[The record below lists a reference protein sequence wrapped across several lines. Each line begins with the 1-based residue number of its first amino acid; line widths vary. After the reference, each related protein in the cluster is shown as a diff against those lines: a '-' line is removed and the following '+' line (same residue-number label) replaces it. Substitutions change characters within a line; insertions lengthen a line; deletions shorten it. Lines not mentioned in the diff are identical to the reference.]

1 LDIGKCFAKSKA
13 PGMTITHTVWH
24 KDHEFTSSLDHNTVK
39 IDGARKHGF
48 GPKALLLAGLAGCSG
63 IDIVDILKKMRVD
76 FSEFNIEVKAAQT
89 EELPKVYKDIYIA
102 YKVKTDTENEEKVRK
117 AIDLSLEKYCGVS
130 AMLQKNSP
138 IHYTLEI
145 I

>member
-1 LDIGKCFAKSKA
+1 
-13 PGMTITHTVWH
+13 MTITKTVWH
-24 KDHEFTSSLDHNTVK
+24 KEHEFTSSLDHNTIK
-39 IDGARKHGF
+39 IDGARKNGF

-63 IDIVDILKKMRVD
+63 IDVVDILKKMRVE
-76 FSEFNIEVKAAQT
+76 FSAFSIEVKAAQT
-89 EELPKVYKDIYIA
+89 EDLPKVYKDIYIA
-102 YKVKTDTENEEKVRK
+102 YKVKTDIENEKKVRN

-130 AMLQKNSP
+130 AMLRKNSP

>member
-1 LDIGKCFAKSKA
+1 
-13 PGMTITHTVWH
+13 MTITKTVWH
-24 KDHEFTSSLDHNTVK
+24 HDHEFTSSLDHNTVK
-39 IDGARKHGF
+39 IDGARKNGF

-63 IDIVDILKKMRVD
+63 IDIVDILKKMRVK
-76 FSEFNIEVKAAQT
+76 FSEFSIEVKAAQT
-89 EELPKVYKDIYIA
+89 EELPKVYKDIYIT
-102 YKVKTDTENEEKVRK
+102 YKFKTDRKNEDKLKK

-138 IHYTLEI
+138 IHYTIEI

>member
-1 LDIGKCFAKSKA
+1 
-13 PGMTITHTVWH
+13 MTITTTVWH
-24 KDHEFTSSLDHNTVK
+24 KDHEFTSSLDHNTIK
-39 IDGARKHGF
+39 IDGARKNGF
-48 GPKALLLAGLAGCSG
+48 GPKALLLAGLGGCSG
-63 IDIVDILKKMRVD
+63 IDIVDLLKKMRVE
-76 FSEFNIEVKAAQT
+76 FSAFSIEVKAAQT

-102 YKVKTDTENEEKVRK
+102 YKVKTERANEEKVRK
-117 AIDLSLEKYCGVS
+117 AIEMSLDKYCGVS

>member
-1 LDIGKCFAKSKA
+1 
-13 PGMTITHTVWH
+13 MTITTTVWH
-24 KDHEFTSSLDHNTVK
+24 KDHEFTSSLDHNTIK
-39 IDGARKHGF
+39 IDGARKNGF
-48 GPKALLLAGLAGCSG
+48 GPKALLLAGLGGCSG

-76 FSEFNIEVKAAQT
+76 FSEFSIEVKAAQT

-102 YKVKTDTENEEKVRK
+102 YKVKTDKENEGKVRK
-117 AIDLSLEKYCGVS
+117 AIELSLEKYCGVS

>member
-1 LDIGKCFAKSKA
+1 
-13 PGMTITHTVWH
+13 MTITHTVWH
-24 KDHEFTSSLDHNTVK
+24 KDHEFTSSLDHNTIK
-39 IDGARKHGF
+39 IDGARKNGF
-48 GPKALLLAGLAGCSG
+48 GPKALLLAGLGGCSG

-76 FSEFNIEVKAAQT
+76 FSEFSIEVKAAQT
-89 EELPKVYKDIYIA
+89 EELPKVYKDIYIT
-102 YKVKTDTENEEKVRK
+102 YKVKTDKENEEKVRK

>member
-1 LDIGKCFAKSKA
+1 
-13 PGMTITHTVWH
+13 MTITKTVWH
-24 KDHEFTSSLDHNTVK
+24 HDHEFTSSLDHNTVK
-39 IDGARKHGF
+39 IDGARKNGF
-48 GPKALLLAGLAGCSG
+48 GPKALLLAGLAVCSG

-76 FSEFNIEVKAAQT
+76 FSDFSIEVKAAQT
-89 EELPKVYKDIYIA
+89 EDLPKVYKEIYIT
-102 YKVKTDTENEEKVRK
+102 YKFKTDKENEDKLKK

>member
-1 LDIGKCFAKSKA
+1 
-13 PGMTITHTVWH
+13 MTITHTVWH
-24 KDHEFTSSLDHNTVK
+24 RDHEFTSSLDHNTIK
-39 IDGARKHGF
+39 IDGARKNGF
-48 GPKALLLAGLAGCSG
+48 GPKALLLAGLGGCSG

-76 FSEFNIEVKAAQT
+76 FSEFSIEVKAAQT

-102 YKVKTDTENEEKVRK
+102 YKVKTDKENEEKVRK

-138 IHYTLEI
+138 IHFTLEI

>member
-1 LDIGKCFAKSKA
+1 
-13 PGMTITHTVWH
+13 MTITKTVWH
-24 KDHEFTSSLDHNTVK
+24 RDHEFTSSLDHNTIK
-39 IDGARKHGF
+39 IDGARKNGF

-63 IDIVDILKKMRVD
+63 IDIVDILKKMRVEFSD
-76 FSEFNIEVKAAQT
+76 FSIEVKAAQT
-89 EELPKVYKDIYIA
+89 EDLPKVYKDIYIN
-102 YKVKTDTENEEKVRK
+102 YTFKTDKGNEDKLRK

>member
-1 LDIGKCFAKSKA
+1 
-13 PGMTITHTVWH
+13 MTITHTVWH
-24 KDHEFTSSLDHNTVK
+24 KDHEFTSKLDHNTIR

-63 IDIVDILKKMRVD
+63 IDIVDMLKKMRVE
-76 FSEFNIEVKAAQT
+76 FSHFSIEVKAAQT
-89 EELPKVYKDIYIA
+89 EDYPKVYKDIYIA
-102 YKVKTDTENEEKVRK
+102 YQIKADPGNEKKIRN

-130 AMLQKNSP
+130 AMLRKNSP

>member
-1 LDIGKCFAKSKA
+1 
-13 PGMTITHTVWH
+13 MTITKTVWH

-39 IDGARKHGF
+39 IDGARKNGF

-63 IDIVDILKKMRVD
+63 IDIVDILKKMRVE
-76 FSEFNIEVKAAQT
+76 FSEFTIEVKAAQT

-102 YKVKTDTENEEKVRK
+102 YRVKTDKDNEEKVRK

>member
-1 LDIGKCFAKSKA
+1 
-13 PGMTITHTVWH
+13 MTITTTVWH
-24 KDHEFTSSLDHNTVK
+24 KDHEFTSSLDHNTIK
-39 IDGARKHGF
+39 IDGARKNGF
-48 GPKALLLAGLAGCSG
+48 GPKALLLAGLGGCSG

-76 FSEFNIEVKAAQT
+76 FSAFSIEVKAAQT

-102 YKVKTDTENEEKVRK
+102 YKVKTNKKNEEKVKK
-117 AIDLSLEKYCGVS
+117 AIELSLEKYCGVS

-138 IHYTLEI
+138 IHFTLEI

>member
-1 LDIGKCFAKSKA
+1 
-13 PGMTITHTVWH
+13 MTITKTVWH
-24 KDHEFTSSLDHNTVK
+24 REHEFTSSLDHNTIK
-39 IDGARKHGF
+39 IDGARKNGF

-63 IDIVDILKKMRVD
+63 IDVVDILKKMRVE
-76 FSEFNIEVKAAQT
+76 FSAFSIEVKAAQT
-89 EELPKVYKDIYIA
+89 EDLPKVYKDIYIA
-102 YKVKTDTENEEKVRK
+102 YKVKTDIENEKKVRN

-130 AMLQKNSP
+130 AMLRKNSP

>member
-1 LDIGKCFAKSKA
+1 
-13 PGMTITHTVWH
+13 MTITHTVWH
-24 KDHEFTSSLDHNTVK
+24 KDHEFTSSLDHNTIK
-39 IDGARKHGF
+39 IDGARKNGF
-48 GPKALLLAGLAGCSG
+48 GPKALLLSGLAGCSG
-63 IDIVDILKKMRVD
+63 IDIVDVLKKMRVEFSD
-76 FSEFNIEVKAAQT
+76 FSIEVKAAQT
-89 EELPKVYKDIYIA
+89 EDLPKVYKDIYIT
-102 YKVKTDTENEEKVRK
+102 YKVKTDKENKEKVKK

>member
-1 LDIGKCFAKSKA
+1 
-13 PGMTITHTVWH
+13 MTITHTIWH
-24 KDHEFTSSLDHNTVK
+24 KDHEFTSSLDHNTIK
-39 IDGARKHGF
+39 IDGSRKNGF
-48 GPKALLLAGLAGCSG
+48 GPKALLLAGLGGCSG
-63 IDIVDILKKMRVD
+63 IDVVDILKKMRVD
-76 FSEFNIEVKAAQT
+76 FSEFTIEVKAAQT
-89 EELPKVYKDIYIA
+89 EELPKVYTDIYIA
-102 YKVKTDTENEEKVRK
+102 YKIKTDKVNEEKVKK

>member
-1 LDIGKCFAKSKA
+1 
-13 PGMTITHTVWH
+13 MTITKTIWH

-39 IDGARKHGF
+39 IDGARKNGF

-76 FSEFNIEVKAAQT
+76 FSKFDIEVKAAQT
-89 EELPKVYKDIYIA
+89 EDLPKVYKDIYIA
-102 YKVKTDTENEEKVRK
+102 YRVKTKKENEEKVRK